1 MMFVMD
7 KMYED
12 ALLFDFYGE
21 LLTAKQKAI
30 YEEAVLCDLSL
41 SEVAEEHGI
50 SRQGVHDMVKRC
62 GKILNGYEEQL
73 GLVRKFLMI
82 KQKAEEIRRLT
93 DDPEIRKITDEI
105 LEEL

>member
-1 MMFVMD
+1 MRRD
-7 KMYED
+7 
-12 ALLFDFYGE
+12 
-21 LLTAKQKAI
+21 T
-30 YEEAVLCDLSL
+30 C
-41 SEVAEEHGI
+41 GI

-82 KQKAEEIRRLT
+82 KQKTEEIRRLT

>member
-1 MMFVMD
+1 MMFVMN

-50 SRQGVHDMVKRC
+50 SRQGVHDTVRRC
-62 GKILNGYEEQL
+62 GKLLASYEEKL
-73 GLVRKFLMI
+73 GLMRKFLVI
-82 KQKAEEIRRLT
+82 KKKAARIHEISENEEVRRLA
-93 DDPEIRKITDEI
+93 DEI